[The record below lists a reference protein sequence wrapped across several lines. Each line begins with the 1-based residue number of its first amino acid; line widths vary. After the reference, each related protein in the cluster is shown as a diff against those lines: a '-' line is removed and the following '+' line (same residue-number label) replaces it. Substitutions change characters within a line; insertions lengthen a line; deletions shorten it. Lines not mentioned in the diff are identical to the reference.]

1 MLGWGIQNTPTLRFF
16 SLKNVGVG
24 YNSSAKIFKK
34 MWGWGVRKI
43 SVPPTTIKNG
53 TALHASPRAVG
64 MHQECRCKIRPGK
77 KYFPQFS
84 VFFPVLG
91 EIWLWDVWW
100 YYFYV
105 IKSSKKKSEFTW
117 RISIFVSIYGEKYQY
132 FFQISVFFSVLGEIW
147 PWDVWDREGSQKT

>member
-1 MLGWGIQNTPTLRFF
+1 ME
-16 SLKNVGVG
+16 KN
-24 YNSSAKIFKK
+24 SIF
-34 MWGWGVRKI
+34 VSI
-43 SVPPTTIKNG
+43 SV
-53 TALHASPRAVG
+53 
-64 MHQECRCKIRPGK
+64 K
-77 KYFPQFS
+77 KDQYFPQFS